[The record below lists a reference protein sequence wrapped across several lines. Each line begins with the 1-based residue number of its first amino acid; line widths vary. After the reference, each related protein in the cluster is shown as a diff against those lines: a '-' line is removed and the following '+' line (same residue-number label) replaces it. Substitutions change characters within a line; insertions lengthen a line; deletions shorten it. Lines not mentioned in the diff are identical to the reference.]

1 MNLQKEILKLEVAY
15 DLIASVHSNVCN
27 AATRGNDGISGHT
40 LEILRTLLLVQ
51 KKLKG
56 GVQE

>member
-1 MNLQKEILKLEVAY
+1 MNKEKEILKLEVAY

-27 AATRGNDGISGHT
+27 AATRVDDNISEHT
-40 LEILRTLLLVQ
+40 LDILRTLLLVQ

-56 GVQE
+56 GAE

>member
-1 MNLQKEILKLEVAY
+1 MNKEKEILKLEVAY

-27 AATRGNDGISGHT
+27 VATRTDDNISEHT
-40 LEILRTLLLVQ
+40 LDIMRTLLVVM

-56 GVQE
+56 GAE